1 MRRPQLAKRQIT
13 GEEAETGVE
22 EREEKGVMV
31 VGEREVGVMVVGEM
45 VVGEMVVEGKVEV
58 EMVVEGKVEG
68 EMVVEGKV
76 EEAEMLSCCKGSP
89 TLSERR
95 TIHCSSFLFHRL
107 AGRGNHD
114 QDNLMR

>member
-45 VVGEMVVEGKVEV
+45 VVGEMVVEGEVEV
-58 EMVVEGKVEG
+58 